1 MHRRAQAMRL
11 PRLASLATG
20 ACQGASNS
28 HMEAD
33 QKEQIRI
40 AAIGGSVRPGSYT
53 MKALRLVVEDL
64 KAREEVAV
72 DLIDPGQLD
81 LPPPGLDGKHAAT
94 RELQQRVRAATGV
107 VLATPEYHGSFSSV
121 IKLVIENLGFPSA
134 LAGKPVA
141 LLGVAQGRI
150 GAIKSLESLA
160 GVCLHVGA
168 IVLPGSVSVARV
180 HTAFDE
186 QGRPTD
192 AAVERQL
199 RGLASGL
206 IDYIRG
212 AVCPR
217 LALEAMVRT
226 KE

>member
-1 MHRRAQAMRL
+1 
-11 PRLASLATG
+11 
-20 ACQGASNS
+20 
-28 HMEAD
+28 
-33 QKEQIRI
+33 
-40 AAIGGSVRPGSYT
+40 
-53 MKALRLVVEDL
+53 MKALRIVVQEL
-64 KAREEVAV
+64 RARQDVSV
-72 DLIDPGQLD
+72 DLIDPAELD
-81 LPPPGLDGKHAAT
+81 LSPPGLDGKHVAT
-94 RELQQRVRAATGV
+94 RELQERVRAATGV

-134 LAGKPVA
+134 LAGKAVA

-192 AAVERQL
+192 PSVERQL
-199 RGLASGL
+199 RGLAAGL
-206 IDYIRG
+206 LDYIRG

-217 LALEAMVRT
+217 LALEAMVRAR
-226 KE
+226 E